1 MIVHIK
7 KRWGKAVLLLASG
20 ETIFLK
26 QERGCVYQITAC
38 QCAVHPGNSHPS
50 MIVFGGKTVK
60 ERVDE
65 ILTEHGERLTLIPIG
80 INNQSMII
88 ETNRKNPTKRE
99 PEIRTSDEQAGI
111 PLTSRTRRVHAGT

>member
-1 MIVHIK
+1 
-7 KRWGKAVLLLASG
+7 
-20 ETIFLK
+20 
-26 QERGCVYQITAC
+26 
-38 QCAVHPGNSHPS
+38 

-99 PEIRTSDEQAGI
+99 LEIRTSDEQARI

>member
-1 MIVHIK
+1 
-7 KRWGKAVLLLASG
+7 
-20 ETIFLK
+20 
-26 QERGCVYQITAC
+26 
-38 QCAVHPGNSHPS
+38 

-88 ETNRKNPTKRE
+88 ETNRKNPTKRKR
-99 PEIRTSDEQAGI
+99 EIRTSDKQPGI